1 MVSEEGYCLRAT
13 RLCDFDRDGRI
24 AESVLDLT
32 HGCPGL
38 RERFDQVQRF
48 VRGMPYGLEDWDV
61 RASET
66 LRKGWGMCCGK
77 ANLLVAMSR
86 VLLIPARYRVFRI
99 RSERRLLQQVIEQN
113 RELSGRLGG
122 VPDEQDHVQC
132 EVFLDGWQVCDP
144 SRDPDFENGLRRLGM
159 PLDRVPVAGAD
170 GVVQVLLLSS
180 IDDWAEE
187 RQRRRLFREDRQ
199 SLFARVNEQ
208 IDGIREAGRRFPA
221 AGPEG

>member
-1 MVSEEGYCLRAT
+1 LSEDRDYLQPT

-24 AESVLDLT
+24 AESVLQLT
-32 HGCPGL
+32 GGCSSL
-38 RERFDQVQRF
+38 SERFDRVERF
-48 VRGMPYGLEDWDV
+48 VRGLPYGLEDWDV

-99 RSERRLLQQVIEQN
+99 RSERRLLQQVIQQN
-113 RELSGRLGG
+113 RDLGGRLGG
-122 VPDEQDHVQC
+122 VPDEQDHMQC
-132 EVFLDGWQVCDP
+132 EVYLDGWQTCDP
-144 SRDPDFENGLRRLGM
+144 SRDPDFENGLRRLGA
-159 PLDRVPVAGAD
+159 PLERVPVAGAD
-170 GVVQVLLLSS
+170 GVVRVLVLSS

-187 RQRRRLFREDRQ
+187 RQRRRLFRDDRW

-208 IDGIREAGRRFPA
+208 IDRIRETGRRHPA
-221 AGPEG
+221 AGPDG

>member
-1 MVSEEGYCLRAT
+1 VSEDREYLQPT

-24 AESVLDLT
+24 AESVLEAT
-32 HGCPGL
+32 GVCSGL
-38 RERFDQVQRF
+38 RERFDRVQQF

-66 LRKGWGMCCGK
+66 LRRGWGMCSGK

-113 RELSGRLGG
+113 RELGGRLGG

-132 EVFLDGWQVCDP
+132 EVYLDGWQICDP
-144 SRDPDFENGLRRLGM
+144 SRDPDFENGLRRLGV
-159 PLDRVPVAGAD
+159 PLERVPVAGAD
-170 GVVQVLLLSS
+170 GAVRVLILSS

-187 RQRRRLFREDRQ
+187 RQRRRLFREDRR
-199 SLFARVNEQ
+199 SLFVLVNQQ
-208 IDGIREAGRRFPA
+208 IDRIRELGRKPHPA
-221 AGPEG
+221 CGGV